1 MTRLIPLAVLALV
14 ACGNVTT
21 APGLLGDG
29 TTRDAGDVDAAGE
42 LAPAPDV
49 GQGGAGGGQVDAGAG
64 GALGPPACSDV
75 EAMFTYDCPG
85 PVQKGGRRCVT
96 CCPTSSCEKP
106 QNGGSNQITVDCV
119 LSATVLCAGSCSSCS
134 P

>member
-21 APGLLGDG
+21 ATTIDVGTGDAAADVDVG
-29 TTRDAGDVDAAGE
+29 HQVDAA
-42 LAPAPDV
+42 ADV
-49 GQGGAGGGQVDAGAG
+49 GGHQVDASDEA
-64 GALGPPACSDV
+64 APASPPACNAV
-75 EAMFTYDCPG
+75 EAMYTYECPG

-96 CCPTSSCEKP
+96 CCPNSSCEKP

-119 LSATVLCAGSCSSCS
+119 LSPTVLCAGSCSSCS